1 MHPAP
6 PLRRRNFGLCLLRF
20 GHEKQKQ
27 RSCLGDR
34 RFARGKALRLG
45 YGKARA
51 LLCEAVG
58 QARLYRRSIVD
69 CRTGDE
75 NRTRSCDARTDG
87 ERSEEHTS
95 ELQSLMRISYAVFCL
110 KKKKIKQHRN
120 KQKKDKTT
128 SEHKK
133 TKTKPI
139 NRHSR
144 RNKIKF

>member
-1 MHPAP
+1 MYLCVSLILFDLLCYSVFCLSFFFLMIRRP
-6 PLRRRNFGLCLLRF
+6 P
-20 GHEKQKQ
+20 
-27 RSCLGDR
+27 RSTRTDTLFPYTTLFRARGDR

-87 ERSEEHTS
+87 EPF
-95 ELQSLMRISYAVFCL
+95 QSQRRYW
-110 KKKKIKQHRN
+110 HR
-120 KQKKDKTT
+120 
-128 SEHKK
+128 
-133 TKTKPI
+133 PGI
-139 NRHSR
+139 RPW
-144 RNKIKF
+144 